1 MSSKFF
7 KANSKRKLKGIL
19 SSEQLNRIKT
29 KFPEVKVLKSEWNNF
44 EIVIQIRPTPISE
57 TYDVKIVYTDNKWI
71 KIFVINKT
79 LEIAKNRTKL
89 PHVYDSRKQQLCLY
103 SPSKKE
109 WNAHN
114 YIIDTIIPWISEW
127 LYYYELWLSEGTWLG
142 GGHNEY
148 PNEDNTNTL
157 INEE

>member
-7 KANSKRKLKGIL
+7 KANGKRKLKGIL
-19 SSEQLNRIKT
+19 SAEQLKKIKT
-29 KFPEVKVLKSEWNNF
+29 EFPKVKILKSGWDNF
-44 EIVIQIRPTPISE
+44 EIVIQIQPTAVSE
-57 TYDVKIVYTDNKWI
+57 VYDLKFVYIDNKWI
-71 KIFVINKT
+71 KIFVIQKT

-89 PHVYDSRKQQLCLY
+89 PHVYDSQKQQLCLY

-127 LYYYELWLSEGTWLG
+127 LYFYELWLPKGKWLG

-148 PNEDNTNTL
+148 PNEDNTETL
-157 INEE
+157 VNEE